1 MPGFNLRLNQTC
13 FFSSWRVVQL
23 YSQYLLQVTNLQ
35 QRQGKTSSLVSQSSP
50 AQCLLTSSVSHE
62 LFIETEIRNYVKEAA
77 HKSPWLGIV
86 NQSIPRGGD
95 NAVETASQSY
105 FSCFAT
111 CRVCGPGVEGKDT
124 SLLIS
129 GSSFYDLNVYH
140 LVCECE
146 AVMRWTVVK
155 KSRETRLH

>member
-1 MPGFNLRLNQTC
+1 M
-13 FFSSWRVVQL
+13 
-23 YSQYLLQVTNLQ
+23 
-35 QRQGKTSSLVSQSSP
+35 SSLVSKSSP

-77 HKSPWLGIV
+77 HKSSWF

-105 FSCFAT
+105 FSCFAA

-124 SLLIS
+124 LLLIS
-129 GSSFYDLNVYH
+129 GSSFCDLNVYH
-140 LVCECE
+140 LVLECE
-146 AVMRWTVVK
+146 AVMR
-155 KSRETRLH
+155 